1 MKNKIEQIKE
11 SINVSHNIVVFTGAG
26 ISVPSGIP
34 DFRSADGLYNQESGI
49 NAKPEDII
57 SNYFFNRHPEE
68 FYNFYKG
75 KMIYPNARY
84 NAAHKFFADLE
95 KYNKNVTIITQNIDG
110 LHTEAGSTD
119 VLEIHGNVLRNNC
132 TKCYKFYS
140 LEDIMKRAGVPK
152 CTCGGIIKPDVVLY
166 GENLDYNILTKS
178 ISKISHADLLIVVGT
193 SLLVQPANSLIRY
206 FQGSKIIIINKE
218 KTPYDHIA
226 NVVINDDII
235 KVVNELNPIIYR

>member
-1 MKNKIEQIKE
+1 MKNKIEQIKDA
-11 SINVSHNIVVFTGAG
+11 INESHNIVVFTGAG
-26 ISVPSGIP
+26 ISVPSRIP

-49 NAKPEDII
+49 NVKPEDII

-68 FYNFYKG
+68 FYNFYKE

-119 VLEIHGNVLRNNC
+119 VLEIHGSVLRNNC

-218 KTPYDHIA
+218 KTPYDYVA

-235 KVVNELNPIIYR
+235 KVVNEISPII

>member
-1 MKNKIEQIKE
+1 MKNKIEQIKDA
-11 SINVSHNIVVFTGAG
+11 INESHNIVIFTGAG

-49 NAKPEDII
+49 NVKPEDII

-68 FYNFYKG
+68 FYNFYKE

-119 VLEIHGNVLRNNC
+119 VLEIHGSVLRNNC

-218 KTPYDHIA
+218 KTPYDYVA

-235 KVVNELNPIIYR
+235 KVVNKLSPII

>member
-26 ISVPSGIP
+26 ISVHSGIP

-57 SNYFFNRHPEE
+57 SNYFFNHHPEE

-119 VLEIHGNVLRNNC
+119 VLEIHGSVLRNNC

-140 LEDIMKRAGVPK
+140 LEDIMKHAGVPK
-152 CTCGGIIKPDVVLY
+152 CACGGIIKPDVVLY

-218 KTPYDHIA
+218 KTPYDYVA

-235 KVVNELNPIIYR
+235 KVVNEISPIIFR